1 MPNSKVKASA
11 DAKLPPPSI
20 SKMNESGM
28 SNIETRPTSIGCH
41 WRASVRSQ
49 MRPTTC
55 AMPLSEAIA
64 TATPAASLEA
74 SNIATRCTAM
84 APNTT
89 ALAATMRLNSNI
101 ANRRC
106 ALQGRARAYR
116 GPVRR
121 TDPRRGRLRLA
132 PGKAC
137 PMQRRTDQQVRGG
150 EYQQRPAPAIVD
162 VERVGDGPKDRR
174 GEATEQGQVRDGPA
188 AAPRRDLHQRR
199 ERRVVEAHAHRKA
212 EERGGQIGVG
222 ARHQREQR

>member
-101 ANRRC
+101 ANRRAAPSRG
-106 ALQGRARAYR
+106 ALVPTAAPSGARTRDAGASASRRAR
-116 GPVRR
+116 
-121 TDPRRGRLRLA
+121 
-132 PGKAC
+132 
-137 PMQRRTDQQVRGG
+137 
-150 EYQQRPAPAIVD
+150 PAQCSGAQTN
-162 VERVGDGPKDRR
+162 RF
-174 GEATEQGQVRDGPA
+174 A
-188 AAPRRDLHQRR
+188 AANISSVPRQP
-199 ERRVVEAHAHRKA
+199 
-212 EERGGQIGVG
+212 
-222 ARHQREQR
+222 